1 MILTEQAAFNYLAS
15 RREALYVEINSLRAN
30 LLVEI
35 EKTKK
40 RLDNLPPFRL
50 HGSTEAH
57 RDVSGYSEKAGGVL
71 MVCKCGHGKDWH
83 RKLNEKWP
91 SVCFHVKTNGYCA
104 CMKYRER
111 GSDA

>member
-1 MILTEQAAFNYLAS
+1 
-15 RREALYVEINSLRAN
+15 
-30 LLVEI
+30 
-35 EKTKK
+35 
-40 RLDNLPPFRL
+40 
-50 HGSTEAH
+50 
-57 RDVSGYSEKAGGVL
+57 